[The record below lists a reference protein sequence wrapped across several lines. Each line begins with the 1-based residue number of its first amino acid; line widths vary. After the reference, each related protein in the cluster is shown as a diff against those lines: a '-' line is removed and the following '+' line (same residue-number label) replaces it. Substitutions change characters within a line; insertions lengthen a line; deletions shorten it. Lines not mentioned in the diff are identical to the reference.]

1 MFSFFYSEDKL
12 GHSTPTFS
20 ELVLNYMDKCT
31 ESPTHYTN
39 RSNLDIETNAMNLP
53 AHSFCADVNAM
64 LEFLS
69 YRVKKHFDAH
79 IRMDKMMNNHFLVP
93 KHDSYVPK
101 YYHHCLCLT
110 F

>member
-20 ELVLNYMDKCT
+20 ELVLKCT